1 MKIKVTKEWC
11 VTMASLEENS
21 EIGAGQ
27 LAMELDPRFFERHES
42 DSQEVDNPRVAF
54 GQFVSALRRRMS
66 LTIEQLSD
74 DLDVDTD
81 ELVLIERDVDYTPEP
96 RTIHRL
102 AKTFNIPIQRLL
114 QLSGLA
120 TSKDPH
126 LYQEAVRF
134 AARSASIERL
144 TNEETVAL
152 ESFVRFLSESPGVED
167 EEN

>member
-1 MKIKVTKEWC
+1 
-11 VTMASLEENS
+11 MAGLEENS

-27 LAMELDPRFFERHES
+27 LAMELDPHFFERYEP
-42 DSQEVDNPRVAF
+42 DSQEVENPRVAF
-54 GQFVSALRRRMS
+54 GLFVSALRRRKS
-66 LTIEQLSD
+66 LTIEQFSD

-81 ELVLIERDVDYTPEP
+81 ELVLIERDADYTPEP

-120 TSKDPH
+120 ASKDPH
-126 LYQEAVRF
+126 LHQEAVRF
-134 AARSASIERL
+134 AARSASIESL

-152 ESFVRFLSESPGVED
+152 EDFVIFLSQSPGVKE
-167 EEN
+167 